1 MTQVQQN
8 RTLGASGIKVSPLG
22 VGVWSWGEKAWGYGK
37 GYGQEQVQEA
47 YQTSLEAGLN
57 FFDSAEIYGRGNS
70 ERLLGECVKAD
81 GRTVVIAS
89 KFAPLPNR
97 FSPHTLMNALDAS
110 LDRLGVKTIDLYQ
123 VHWPFTFLSID
134 GLMDMMALA
143 VNQGKIRAVG
153 VSNYNAAQMRQ
164 AQQRLARYNIPLAS
178 NQVHYSLLHRKP
190 EANGVLNACRDLNV
204 ALIAYSPLEQGLLT
218 GKFRTTNAQIPPID
232 GPRRISR
239 KFSHKAR
246 AEMEPLMNLLSEIG
260 VARGKTINQVALNW
274 LLCRDE
280 LIIPIPGA
288 KNKRQVL
295 ENAGAMGWQL
305 SDDEFTRI
313 DAAAQPWKR

>member
-22 VGVWSWGEKAWGYGK
+22 VGVWSWGEKSWGYGK

-81 GRTVVIAS
+81 GRPVVIAS

-134 GLMDMMALA
+134 ALMDMMALA

-153 VSNYNAAQMRQ
+153 VSNYNAGQMRR

-232 GPRRISR
+232 GPRRLSR
-239 KFSHKAR
+239 KFSQKAR
-246 AEMEPLMNLLSEIG
+246 AEMEPLMNLLSEISA
-260 VARGKTINQVALNW
+260 ARGKTINQVALNW

-288 KNKRQVL
+288 KNKRQAL